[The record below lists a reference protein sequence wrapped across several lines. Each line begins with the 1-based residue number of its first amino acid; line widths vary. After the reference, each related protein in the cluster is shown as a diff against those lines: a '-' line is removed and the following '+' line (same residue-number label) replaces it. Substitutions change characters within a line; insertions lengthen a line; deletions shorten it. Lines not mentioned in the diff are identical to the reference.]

1 LFKVKEG
8 DCIGGYNKEMFS
20 DEKSHLYDNDA
31 FLFNLSCYRHFPS
44 KLNAGGIQNGLYY
57 GPCFSAKDQVLNDL
71 CAYNEFLGIKKCK
84 SYSN

>member
-1 LFKVKEG
+1 LLKVKEG

-20 DEKSHLYDNDA
+20 DKTSHLYDNDA

-57 GPCFSAKDQVLNDL
+57 GPCFSGKSQLLQDL
-71 CAYNEFLGIKKCK
+71 TADDPFLHI
-84 SYSN
+84 